1 MPYPGFERTWSDRWQ
16 RQYNSILESADLV
29 KYISP
34 AYSRACFCIRNE
46 WMVDLSARVIAVL
59 NDGKSGTKNTIDY
72 AIKCN
77 IDVVI
82 CG

>member
-46 WMVDLSARVIAVL
+46 WVVDHSARVIAVF
-59 NDGKSGTKNTIDY
+59 NGGMSGTKNTIDY
-72 AIKCN
+72 AKNNN
-77 IDVVI
+77 IEVVI